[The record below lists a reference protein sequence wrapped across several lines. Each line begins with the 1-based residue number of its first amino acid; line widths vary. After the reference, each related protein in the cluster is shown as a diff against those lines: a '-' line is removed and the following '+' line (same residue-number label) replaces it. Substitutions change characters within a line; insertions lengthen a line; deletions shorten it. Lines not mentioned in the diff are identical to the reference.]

1 MPFVICPDLPR
12 KVRCTRICGNHSL
25 PKRHKVGVPA
35 CFKVLAHGGT
45 LRNAAAKGLQ
55 FFQHLRNLCCPERQ
69 RVFDLLESLSIHRY
83 HPTYT
88 HPQCGPVGASF
99 TGQQQHREPSE

>member
-1 MPFVICPDLPR
+1 MPLVICPDLPR
-12 KVRCTRICGNHSL
+12 KVRCTGICGNHSL
-25 PKRHKVGVPA
+25 PKREKVGVPA
-35 CFKVLAHGGT
+35 RFKVLSHRGT
-45 LRNAAAKGLQ
+45 LWNAAAKGLQ

-69 RVFDLLESLSIHRY
+69 RVFDLLESIGLHRH

-88 HPQCGPVGASF
+88 QPQCGPVGASF